1 MTLARRLHTA
11 LDRSVLVG
19 GGARC
24 FRGLA
29 VESRAAVGVRVPAAC
44 AHVFSVLPRVSLGV
58 ERLVAWRG
66 AVLEAPGRWPAAA
79 LLCVPA
85 AACAGSG
92 FFPTSR
98 HAVVFLMTAVFVAVK
113 RRLAV
118 HYRLEP

>member
-1 MTLARRLHTA
+1 MFPRLGS
-11 LDRSVLVG
+11 R
-19 GGARC
+19 
-24 FRGLA
+24 
-29 VESRAAVGVRVPAAC
+29 ESCCCGRAC
-44 AHVFSVLPRVSLGV
+44 AGCVCTRVSVLPRVSLGV
-58 ERLVAWRG
+58 ERLVTWRG

-92 FFPTSR
+92 FSPTSR

>member
-66 AVLEAPGRWPAAA
+66 AVLEAPGRWLAAA

-92 FFPTSR
+92 FSPTSPTR
-98 HAVVFLMTAVFVAVK
+98 G
-113 RRLAV
+113 RLSDDSRFRGCEAPS
-118 HYRLEP
+118 RCAL